1 MLLFTC
7 ESLNIVRWSK
17 VSGQN
22 GAKKVVDDIIGKT
35 KEVGKSIG
43 KGVKSVGE
51 KIGNAAS
58 GFMNGLGSV
67 FG

>member
-22 GAKKVVDDIIGKT
+22 GAKKVVDDISGKT
-35 KEVGKSIG
+35 KEVG

-51 KIGNAAS
+51 KIGNGAS

>member
-1 MLLFTC
+1 M
-7 ESLNIVRWSK
+7 
-17 VSGQN
+17 SGQN
-22 GAKKVVDDIIGKT
+22 GAKKVVDDISGKT
-35 KEVGKSIG
+35 KEVG

-51 KIGNAAS
+51 KIGNGAS

>member
-1 MLLFTC
+1 M
-7 ESLNIVRWSK
+7 
-17 VSGQN
+17 SGQN
-22 GAKKVVDDIIGKT
+22 GAKKVVDDISGKI